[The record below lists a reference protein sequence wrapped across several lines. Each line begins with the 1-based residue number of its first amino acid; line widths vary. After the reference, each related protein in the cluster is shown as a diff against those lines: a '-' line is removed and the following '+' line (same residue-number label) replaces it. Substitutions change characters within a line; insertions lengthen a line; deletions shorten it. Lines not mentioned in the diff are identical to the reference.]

1 MFCTIKSL
9 ILPSWHPDQRAM
21 KCPESGVRPS
31 YKCELGTGIE
41 TIERGRGPAQ
51 AHRQS
56 EKLSQSRPGANVQFM
71 MSICSGLYLIVIVL
85 RCFTQRGDQ
94 IQAAQLIFWENHG
107 EISMTGGE
115 CLMLSQCPLIINS
128 GWMSWWLLTYDNHRL
143 CMSRAHQC
151 FCYECPGL
159 RMRTAHLTEAR

>member
-41 TIERGRGPAQ
+41 RPLRGGGDQPRHTGRVRNCPNPA
-51 AHRQS
+51 
-56 EKLSQSRPGANVQFM
+56 LVPM
-71 MSICSGLYLIVIVL
+71 CSLWWAFVPDYIWSWL
-85 RCFTQRGDQ
+85 CWDASHRGDQ